1 MSPGKPKIPVS
12 IVREDRS
19 LRLFVLQDEEKDE
32 MSAVK
37 VTAKP
42 RSARK
47 PVETDLGFTWGVLN
61 TTLLVMGLA
70 VLVAGYFA
78 LSRGSIT
85 LAPALLVLGYCGFI
99 PASLLVR
106 GRNRGSGE

>member
-1 MSPGKPKIPVS
+1 
-12 IVREDRS
+12 
-19 LRLFVLQDEEKDE
+19 

-37 VTAKP
+37 VTVKP

-47 PVETDLGFTWGVLN
+47 PTESDLGFNWGMIN
-61 TTLLVMGLA
+61 TLLLIAGLA
-70 VLVAGYFA
+70 VLTAGYWA

-85 LAPALLVLGYCGFI
+85 LAPVLLVLGYCGLI

-106 GRNRGSGE
+106 GRTQGSGE

>member
-1 MSPGKPKIPVS
+1 
-12 IVREDRS
+12 
-19 LRLFVLQDEEKDE
+19 

-47 PVETDLGFTWGVLN
+47 PVEPDLGFNWGVTN
-61 TTLLVMGLA
+61 SLLLGLGLA
-70 VLVAGYFA
+70 VLAAGYWA

-85 LAPALLVLGYCGFI
+85 LAPVLLVLGYCVLV

-106 GRNRGSGE
+106 GRSEGSGE